1 MASRDYS
8 VSFRIL
14 GALDS
19 QFGAAMQ
26 AAQNAMRGLGQ
37 AAKQVN
43 AAMAG
48 SMGTLN
54 GYLAKLQTMAN
65 QSAKYAQLQSQ
76 IPKTQSNLQE
86 QIAKTAELSRA
97 YQQQK
102 NQVDAMKAAMQRLQ
116 TQEQALKAKWQ
127 SEKSTL
133 QGLKDQLKTLGNAY
147 KEVSASQGKNSA
159 DAQRL
164 KSQID
169 SLKASIAS
177 QKSAVDNAKSSYDTL
192 KASLKGA
199 ASELKTAES
208 SLKNL
213 GTSFASSKS
222 KVQELYHTLQQ
233 QKSALASLKS
243 SLSSAGFSTDHFIQS
258 EMKLRSEIEATT
270 RAIERQAQIS
280 ARLTN
285 AQDRVNTASTNLG
298 EAQSAFNT
306 VTSAVESVARPLIDA
321 TENAMTFEREMS
333 KVQSLTQ
340 MRNIRNGNF
349 EKVAAE
355 MAELTA
361 EAERLGATTE
371 FTSTEV
377 AQAMGKYGMAGWN
390 KDQIM
395 AAMQSTLD
403 AASIAGD
410 HNMMRTADVL
420 SDDAMAFGIKA
431 GESYKLASG
440 KVVDG
445 VKYFTDAMAYAWTNA
460 NLDRE
465 SLHEA
470 WKYNAPG
477 AKAAGLSLGE
487 TLAQN
492 MFAANAGIKGS
503 MAGTAF
509 RAGWT
514 RFLAPPKTAIKS
526 LEQAGMMASD
536 ATKQIMEAQ
545 AALQEAGA
553 SENDTLFDKITKAY
567 KYYQTLDEQ
576 HKAGWLKNLVGQNAL
591 SGWQIAFDK
600 GGIEEIARIAKEIDS
615 GSIEGWASDTA
626 KIMRDNTAT
635 AVELLSSAFD
645 KLQRSVGAAMLP
657 LTRSA
662 AEFLNP
668 IITSIAEFVAANP
681 AIVQGIV
688 AIGAALAGVAVLATG
703 VAVAFAGW
711 SFITEQIG
719 MFTAG
724 MTAVRSGMLA
734 TEVASLGMTARM
746 GAAFATMS
754 ATATGAFTS
763 LRAITWSS
771 LFTGLTA
778 QIQAA
783 RVAIMG
789 FFASVASGA
798 AFSNLAAAIGRIGT
812 AFMAAARG
820 AMAFAFSPV
829 GAAMIALALL
839 AYVVYQ
845 NWDRLGPV
853 FTNLANT
860 ITSAFSNVAA
870 TVGPALSALGESVGK
885 IFESL
890 NNTGAG
896 DTIIR
901 VFILILNVVTTVAA
915 TIIEVFGQA
924 VKTVAD
930 LFTNLADVVSHA
942 LNGEFLEA
950 AKSAGN
956 IFVDGF
962 NDSIEVIKASGKI
975 LEIPENY
982 QKSMELYNQAR
993 TVPTQAATRRHNRY
1007 AETQATTPTQSI
1019 VPTAMEIPQF
1029 DIATMQAAF
1038 NEQNQVPPN
1047 VPTQVP
1053 VPTTTQPTAPTTPP
1067 VDVAAMQAQYAAAV
1081 NAQSAANAQNQV
1093 PPAPVPTPT
1102 LDTSTAQQQINAL
1115 GQATQQPTQNL
1126 PQVGQGVE
1134 QANQALQNFP
1144 QTLEPVKT
1152 ALSNFPAAL
1161 EPIQSAIVNVA
1172 GQFGFFTGQITFAAG
1187 QFGFFVGQIT
1197 FASGQLAYLSG
1208 QAAYTSGQ
1216 LNFFAGELTTASGQ
1230 VNFFGTTAS
1239 GAADN
1244 VAFFGTTAGTAA
1256 GQVHGMGSAAESVA
1270 TALQGAAS
1278 KISNIK
1284 ITVPTVVA
1292 APAAANYKGGIYNKG
1307 AFLTW
1312 FAEKSPEAAIPLDR
1326 SRRAINLWTQAGQM
1340 LGVLP
1345 SDGAPALPNEK
1356 PSTDSTRR
1364 GIFNFQRLKEKRAN
1378 QIYNSIIAQQNGQ
1391 IYNTF
1396 SVTDSS
1402 IESMASTISSI
1413 SAIQNSVQNLQAA
1426 QFDELGNIIGL
1437 NGAAGNVITKY
1448 DNDKIKQVKKAAQLK
1463 EFNQRQNKIADVAQ
1477 NVPTENASL
1486 FSRAIEKVKGLFA
1499 GVKDIFGGGE
1509 IPATLPDGMANPAYE
1524 ELPQEPRIL
1533 TERQRYRS
1541 ENVAEEK
1548 TLDRIR
1554 NSKSYQAMLKLQNAS
1569 NRTSQSVLNRGELNT
1584 KLPTDNPNL
1593 LQKILFGGLNTG
1605 EMFGGMQPVDIMTAG
1620 KSSTPIM
1627 TPPAVPNQPQL
1638 AEGITSI
1645 MTSTLPMEQSIGKIN
1660 FPAYGGGLNTKLPT
1674 DEKVGFFDGLK
1685 NIFGGTGENILG
1697 NIGEIFS
1704 GINLGSFDIGNIGGI
1719 FGGKSDNGALS
1730 GDIITTLPQM
1740 PPSPMTTTSSLTERL
1755 NAVNSSERLES
1766 VAPSTSASGY
1776 SAATFQPTFNIN
1788 ITVTGGGENVDARG
1802 IGQEIAYSMRDSFE
1816 KEFER
1821 FMHEKVRRGFV

>member
-1 MASRDYS
+1 MASRSYE
-8 VSFRIL
+8 VAFRIN
-14 GALDS
+14 GALS
-19 QFGAAMQ
+19 GQFASAMA

-233 QKSALASLKS
+233 QKSALESLKS

-285 AQDRVNTASTNLG
+285 AQERVNTASTNLG

-321 TENAMTFEREMS
+321 TENAMTFEHSMS
-333 KVQSLTQ
+333 RVKALTQ
-340 MRNIRNGNF
+340 SGLIREGKMDEVNAN
-349 EKVAAE
+349 
-355 MAELTA
+355 MAKLTEQA
-361 EAERLGATTE
+361 QRLGATTQ
-371 FTSTEV
+371 FTMTE
-377 AQAMGKYGMAGWN
+377 AADAMGYLGMAGW
-390 KDQIM
+390 KTKQIYDTM
-395 AAMQSTLD
+395 PGMLNLAAAAGADLAQTADIVSDNMTAMGVAVEDAPHFMDVYAYALTNSNARLTDFGETMKYAAPVAKAYGATLDETAAMV
-403 AASIAGD
+403 
-410 HNMMRTADVL
+410 MM
-420 SDDAMAFGIKA
+420 M
-431 GESYKLASG
+431 
-440 KVVDG
+440 
-445 VKYFTDAMAYAWTNA
+445 
-460 NLDRE
+460 
-465 SLHEA
+465 
-470 WKYNAPG
+470 
-477 AKAAGLSLGE
+477 
-487 TLAQN
+487 
-492 MFAANAGIKGS
+492 ANAGIKGS
-503 MAGTAF
+503 MAGTSL
-509 RAGWT
+509 RMGLLRLAG
-514 RFLAPPKTAIKS
+514 PPKTATKEMEKLGLS
-526 LEQAGMMASD
+526 LSDAQAGALEAEAVIKGLGID
-536 ATKQIMEAQ
+536 LTGATTAGDKMTRVLMQLHEKTKDLSQ
-545 AALQEAGA
+545 DEKLAAFKGIFGVNAETGWLA
-553 SENDTLFDKITKAY
+553 LFDQGPEVFMKYVEGLRQADGYSQQVASTMMDDTKGAITFLTSA
-567 KYYQTLDEQ
+567 LD
-576 HKAGWLKNLVGQNAL
+576 AL
-591 SGWQIAFDK
+591 
-600 GGIEEIARIAKEIDS
+600 EE
-615 GSIEGWASDTA
+615 SIGH
-626 KIMRDNTAT
+626 
-635 AVELLSSAFD
+635 
-645 KLQRSVGAAMLP
+645 AMLP
-657 LTRSA
+657 AVRA
-662 AEFLNP
+662 GAEFLNP
-668 IITSIAEFVAANP
+668 IITAAAQFLSTNP

-688 AIGAALAGVAVLATG
+688 AIGAALAAVAILATG
-703 VAVAFAGW
+703 VALAFAGW
-711 SFITEQIG
+711 SFITAQIG

-754 ATATGAFTS
+754 ATATGAFAS

-789 FFASVASGA
+789 FFASIASGA

-870 TVGPALSALGESVGK
+870 TVGPALSALGDSIGK

-890 NNTGAG
+890 DATGAG

-915 TIIEVFGQA
+915 TIVEVFGQA

-982 QKSMELYNQAR
+982 QKSMEIYNRAQ

-1007 AETQATTPTQSI
+1007 ADSQTTPPQ
-1019 VPTAMEIPQF
+1019 PTAQTQTAPTMMPQF
-1029 DIATMQAAF
+1029 DMASMQAMMTA
-1038 NEQNQVPPN
+1038 NQTP
-1047 VPTQVP
+1047 P
-1053 VPTTTQPTAPTTPP
+1053 VPTSTIPPT
-1067 VDVAAMQAQYAAAV
+1067 
-1081 NAQSAANAQNQV
+1081 
-1093 PPAPVPTPT
+1093 VPTPT
-1102 LDTSTAQQQINAL
+1102 ETPQLDTSLAQQQINAL

-1161 EPIQSAIVNVA
+1161 EPIQSAVVNVA
-1172 GQFGFFTGQITFAAG
+1172 SQFGFFTGQITFAAG
-1187 QFGFFVGQIT
+1187 QFGFFIGQIN
-1197 FASGQLAYLSG
+1197 FASGQLSFLSG

-1216 LNFFAGELTTASGQ
+1216 LNFFAGELTAAAGQ
-1230 VNFFGTTAS
+1230 VNFFGTTTS

-1244 VAFFGTTAGTAA
+1244 VSFFGTTAGTAA
-1256 GQVHGMGSAAESVA
+1256 GQVHSMGTAARSVA
-1270 TALQGAAS
+1270 TALEGAAAQ
-1278 KISNIK
+1278 ISSIK

-1345 SDGAPALPNEK
+1345 SDGTPALPNEK

-1378 QIYNSIIAQQNGQ
+1378 QIYNSIVNQQNRQ
-1391 IYNTF
+1391 VHNTITT
-1396 SVTDSS
+1396 TDSS
-1402 IESMASTISSI
+1402 LENMASTISSI
-1413 SAIQNSVQNLQAA
+1413 SAVQSSVQNLQAA

-1448 DNDKIKQVKKAAQLK
+1448 DNDKIKHVKQAAQLK
-1463 EFNQRQNKIADVAQ
+1463 EYNQRQNKIIETAQ
-1477 NVPTENASL
+1477 NVPNENASL
-1486 FSRAIEKVKGLFA
+1486 FSRVVDKVKSLFA
-1499 GVKDIFGGGE
+1499 SVRNVFGSEE
-1509 IPATLPDGMANPAYE
+1509 IPRTLPDGMPNPAYE
-1524 ELPQEPRIL
+1524 EPLKESRIL

-1554 NSKSYQAMLKLQNAS
+1554 NSKSYQAILNLQNAS
-1569 NRTSQSVLNRGELNT
+1569 NRASRSVLNRGELNT
-1584 KLPTDNPNL
+1584 KLPTDNPSL
-1593 LQKILFGGLNTG
+1593 LQKIIFGGLNTG
-1605 EMFGGMQPVDIMTAG
+1605 EIFGGMQPVDIMTAG
-1620 KSSTPIM
+1620 KSSTLTM
-1627 TPPAVPNQPQL
+1627 TPPTVPNQPQL
-1638 AEGITSI
+1638 TEGITSI
-1645 MTSTLPMEQSIGKIN
+1645 MTSTLPMEQNIGTLN
-1660 FPAYGGGLNTKLPT
+1660 FPTYSGGLNTKLPT

-1685 NIFGGTGENILG
+1685 NIFGGFGENIIG
-1697 NIGEIFS
+1697 NIGEIFG
-1704 GINLGSFDIGNIGGI
+1704 GIKLDSFEIGNIGGMLGGI
-1719 FGGKSDNGALS
+1719 FGGSDKGALS

-1740 PPSPMTTTSSLTERL
+1740 PPSLMTTTSTLTERL
-1755 NAVNSSERLES
+1755 SAINSSERLES
-1766 VAPSTSASGY
+1766 IAPSTSTSEY
-1776 SAATFQPTFNIN
+1776 SAAAFQPTFNIN
-1788 ITVTGGGENVDARG
+1788 VTVTGNGENVDARG
-1802 IGQEIAYSMRDSFE
+1802 IGQEIAYSMRESFE
-1816 KEFER
+1816 KEFEKFR
-1821 FMHEKVRRGFV
+1821 HEKARRGFA